1 MSGSAKNRTNFGAG
15 HWKAKLTFLQVEEMR
30 DLHEYQGWTWRQ
42 LARRFQC
49 SREAA
54 RDIVSYRRRCYG

>member
-1 MSGSAKNRTNFGAG
+1 
-15 HWKAKLTFLQVEEMR
+15 MR